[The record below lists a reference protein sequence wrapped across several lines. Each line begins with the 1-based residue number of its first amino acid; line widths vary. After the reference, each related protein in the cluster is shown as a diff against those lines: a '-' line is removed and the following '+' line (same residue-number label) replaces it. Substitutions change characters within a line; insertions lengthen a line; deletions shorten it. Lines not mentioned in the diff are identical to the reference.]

1 MKINIIFII
10 TTICTL
16 FGGTCILSTQDVEG
30 IETGTYMNRSQIILT
45 FGEPDYIEVHESC
58 DGMDEHYYYNDSYL
72 HFENNVFIGFCL
84 RDPRFIA
91 LKKLTDTGIKV
102 GDSLFELND
111 FKYGKPTFHQEG
123 KYVLFEESDTPVY
136 LLVEDEIII
145 GIDYHDPV

>member
-1 MKINIIFII
+1 MKINFSFII
-10 TTICTL
+10 ATIYTL
-16 FGGTCILSTQDVEG
+16 LGGACILSAQDVEG
-30 IETGTYMNRSQIILT
+30 IETGTYMTRSQVIAK

-91 LKKLTDTGIKV
+91 LKTLTSTGIKA
-102 GDSLFELND
+102 GDSLSELND

-123 KYVLFEESDTPVY
+123 KYVLFEKSDTPVY
-136 LLVEDEIII
+136 LLVENEIII

>member
-1 MKINIIFII
+1 M
-10 TTICTL
+10 
-16 FGGTCILSTQDVEG
+16 
-30 IETGTYMNRSQIILT
+30 
-45 FGEPDYIEVHESC
+45 
-58 DGMDEHYYYNDSYL
+58 
-72 HFENNVFIGFCL
+72 
-84 RDPRFIA
+84 
-91 LKKLTDTGIKV
+91 